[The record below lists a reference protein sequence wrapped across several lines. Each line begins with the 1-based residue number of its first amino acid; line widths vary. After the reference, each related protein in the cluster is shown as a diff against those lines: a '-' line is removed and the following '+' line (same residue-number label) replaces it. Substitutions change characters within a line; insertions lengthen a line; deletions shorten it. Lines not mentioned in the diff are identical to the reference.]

1 MNLLSP
7 LSFPGGWFCRNIAY
21 RSICQLEDREVS
33 AHHRQRDVVDGHR
46 ADEPF
51 VGPGMAVTME
61 DEVWAMLGDG
71 APQPVAA
78 EEGPDPGRLSFDRRR
93 GRRVVQEHDAKRAAC
108 NGVEPALEGLDLIG
122 GLGVDGAHDRLPEIG
137 QGRVGEAAH
146 EPLCPDDSHVRLTAI
161 EHGPAAVEDNEA
173 GGRQHVDDLARPVGV
188 PVVVAEH
195 GGYRDR
201 EAATGVGEHLGL
213 FGLAVGGQV
222 AGDEDRVHA
231 SGDLRECGGDG
242 SPVFLAAMDVA
253 RGGDPD
259 GLSFRHPGQ
268 EGTRIVPMPNESFP
282 AMLATL
288 KRSAGALREAGV
300 PFMLGGGLACWVR
313 GGPESDHDLDLM
325 VKPED
330 AEQALATLAA
340 IGLRPEKPSEGWL
353 YKAFDENDVMVDVI
367 FSPVGVAIT
376 DEVLAR
382 AEMLEVEAQ
391 PMLVMTLDDVL
402 VTKLLALDENSL
414 DYKAVV
420 QVARSLREQ
429 IDWEDVR
436 ARTAGSPYAAAFFT
450 LAEELGVAATVR
462 NGG

>member
-1 MNLLSP
+1 MSNDDFTTMLS
-7 LSFPGGWFCRNIAY
+7 
-21 RSICQLEDREVS
+21 
-33 AHHRQRDVVDGHR
+33 
-46 ADEPF
+46 
-51 VGPGMAVTME
+51 
-61 DEVWAMLGDG
+61 
-71 APQPVAA
+71 
-78 EEGPDPGRLSFDRRR
+78 
-93 GRRVVQEHDAKRAAC
+93 
-108 NGVEPALEGLDLIG
+108 
-122 GLGVDGAHDRLPEIG
+122 
-137 QGRVGEAAH
+137 
-146 EPLCPDDSHVRLTAI
+146 
-161 EHGPAAVEDNEA
+161 
-173 GGRQHVDDLARPVGV
+173 
-188 PVVVAEH
+188 
-195 GGYRDR
+195 
-201 EAATGVGEHLGL
+201 
-213 FGLAVGGQV
+213 
-222 AGDEDRVHA
+222 
-231 SGDLRECGGDG
+231 
-242 SPVFLAAMDVA
+242 
-253 RGGDPD
+253 
-259 GLSFRHPGQ
+259 
-268 EGTRIVPMPNESFP
+268 
-282 AMLATL
+282 TL
-288 KRSAGALREAGV
+288 KRAAGALREEGIA
-300 PFMLGGGLACWVR
+300 FMLGGSLAAWAR

-414 DYKAVV
+414 DYKAVL

-450 LAEELGVAATVR
+450 LVEELGVAATVR